1 MSWIT
6 AVYFI
11 VLAAGL
17 AVPAQ
22 AETERHYQERFC
34 EGLSI
39 DQHLRDGSEAD
50 CVRYDVAIEV
60 DFSDHW
66 ASAIGQALHYGAV
79 LGIRPGII
87 LICREDIK
95 DRTCLRHQL
104 RLTETIAYWNI
115 GMMVWLCSSKDASLD
130 QCQYTDFFGP
140 D

>member
-1 MSWIT
+1 MRW
-6 AVYFI
+6 
-11 VLAAGL
+11 LMAALLLISMLG
-17 AVPAQ
+17 PATP
-22 AETERHYQERFC
+22 AFAATERYYQERFC
-34 EGLSI
+34 AGLSI
-39 DQHLRDGSEAD
+39 DQHLIDGSEAD
-50 CVRYDVAIEV
+50 CVRDDVAIEV

-87 LICREDIK
+87 LICKDDIE

-115 GMMVWLCSSKDASLD
+115 GMMVWLCSWKDASLQ